1 MRNKGRFILTIT
13 LSTVM
18 TFGLWHS
25 ALRRRGEQSRRRKS
39 LKKDGAVTPMASRG
53 LSEWPTQWAQE
64 PMRCAAHLT
73 NPKSKSYE
81 ISHVRSNTM
90 PGSPFGVPLK
100 YKYRPTAS
108 VPFSKHA
115 FNGEQIESGEPAAQG
130 TQMDALGHF
139 AYLQEMWKGKG
150 DIPVNTA
157 RYYGGYKQQDVKLS
171 ADSRC

>member
-1 MRNKGRFILTIT
+1 
-13 LSTVM
+13 
-18 TFGLWHS
+18 
-25 ALRRRGEQSRRRKS
+25 
-39 LKKDGAVTPMASRG
+39 
-53 LSEWPTQWAQE
+53 
-64 PMRCAAHLT
+64 
-73 NPKSKSYE
+73 
-81 ISHVRSNTM
+81 M

-150 DIPVNTA
+150 DIPVNTPNTVVTNN
-157 RYYGGYKQQDVKLS
+157 KM
-171 ADSRC
+171 